1 VVPHNAGTAS
11 FAIHAW
17 AVLVAGAFV
26 LGACGDKT
34 VEGTGGSERG
44 ADGPV
49 LFATGTPIG
58 DGFVVPASSVAL
70 TQPII
75 PAAPQSPT
83 SWAVE
88 LVPEDP
94 IDAMNDLI
102 DQASELG
109 FDLGGFTPTPC
120 VYDDEAVD
128 SGTSSQ
134 KPWPPP
140 DQPVPRSIDC
150 SVSGYRVRDG
160 VADRLWM
167 TTGRRFIGS
176 LGEPP
181 GTSGSI
187 SIEQMST
194 HVLGAHDGAHDY
206 EPTTIAPM
214 PASFPAAGEP
224 AEPPQLAAGDSL
236 ISTVEP
242 GLWEMWEPQL
252 VDGSR
257 LVVATRSPICQGGFA
272 SVLDVTGDPDTV
284 MAGYVEQIRAWSAE
298 YGQPPTTS
306 EIRLFD
312 RRVVRSEAS
321 VDGTSLSATMVV
333 GLDGEPTR
341 INYITC
347 SG

>member
-1 VVPHNAGTAS
+1 M
-11 FAIHAW
+11 
-17 AVLVAGAFV
+17 LVAGAV
-26 LGACGDKT
+26 VVGACGDQT
-34 VEGTGGSERG
+34 VEGTSGSERG
-44 ADGPV
+44 ADDPV
-49 LFATGTPIG
+49 LFDAGTPIG

-70 TQPII
+70 TQPIT
-75 PAAPQSPT
+75 PEAPQGPS
-83 SWAVE
+83 SWSVE
-88 LVPEDP
+88 LVPDDP
-94 IDAMNDLI
+94 IEAMNDLI
-102 DQASELG
+102 AQASGLG
-109 FDLGGFTPTPC
+109 FELGGFTPTPC

-134 KPWPPP
+134 RSWPPG

-167 TTGRRFIGS
+167 TTGRRFVES
-176 LGEPP
+176 LGELP

-194 HVLGAHDGAHDY
+194 DVLGAYDGPHDY

-214 PASFPAAGEP
+214 PETFPAAD
-224 AEPPQLAAGDSL
+224 EPPDPPELAVGDSL
-236 ISTVEP
+236 IPSVEP
-242 GLWEMWEPQL
+242 GLWELWEPQL

-257 LVVATRSPICQGGFA
+257 LVAPTRSPICQGGFA
-272 SVLDVTGDPDTV
+272 SVLDITGDPDTV
-284 MAGYVEQIRAWSAE
+284 MAEYVEQIRAWSAE

-347 SG
+347 SS